1 MAKGAPTIEPNMP
14 WVESNE
20 DRLFKRLTIVLL
32 ALFFIAGII
41 LNSMTLPEVAQ
52 KNLIDVSPRLAKLI
66 MEKKKVPPPPK
77 VEVPKPEVE
86 KKVEKPKEEPKEKK
100 DETPKKEVKKEP
112 AKEKPKAA
120 REVAQQSGLIA
131 LSDELSDLRDS
142 FDLDE
147 VIELPQQKSG
157 KQAVEVAA
165 ATDLL
170 TSQATKSSGGIQTST
185 LSREIKT
192 SELAARE
199 TSTVSSNIK
208 SKTAGKVTE
217 SASAKSSNNAKRSAE
232 EVELVFQKNK
242 NAIFSIYDRALRKN
256 PSLEGKVVVEIVI
269 EPSGKVSSVKIIS
282 SELNDKDLE
291 RKLVLKIKRFKFSN
305 KNVGQLTVTYPLD
318 FLPS

>member
-1 MAKGAPTIEPNMP
+1 MAKGVTILEPNMP
-14 WVESNE
+14 WVENNE

-32 ALFFIAGII
+32 VFFFIAGII
-41 LNSMTLPEVAQ
+41 LNNLTLPKVAQ

-66 MEKKKVPPPPK
+66 LEKKKIPPPPK
-77 VEVPKPEVE
+77 VEVPKP
-86 KKVEKPKEEPKEKK
+86 KVEKPKKKK
-100 DETPKKEVKKEP
+100 DEGSKKK

-120 REVAQQSGLIA
+120 REVAKQSGLIA

-147 VIELPQQKSG
+147 VIELPQQKTG
-157 KQAVEVAA
+157 KKAIEVATA
-165 ATDLL
+165 SDLL
-170 TSQATKSSGGIQTST
+170 TSQATKSSAGIKTNT

-192 SELAARE
+192 SELATRK

-208 SKTAGKVTE
+208 TKTAAKVTE
-217 SASAKSSNNAKRSAE
+217 SGSGKPSNSAKRSAE

-242 NAIFSIYDRALRKN
+242 NTIFSIYDRALRKN

-269 EPSGKVSSVKIIS
+269 EPGGNVSNVKIIS
-282 SELNDKDLE
+282 SELNDKILE
-291 RKLVLKIKRFKFSN
+291 RKLVLKIKKFKFSN

>member
-1 MAKGAPTIEPNMP
+1 MAKATPIIEPNMP
-14 WVESNE
+14 WVESSE
-20 DRLFKRLTIVLL
+20 DRLFKRLTIVMLV
-32 ALFFIAGII
+32 LFFIAGIV
-41 LNSMTLPEVAQ
+41 LNNLTLPKIAK

-66 MEKKKVPPPPK
+66 LEKKKIPPPPK
-77 VEVPKPEVE
+77 VEAPKPKVE
-86 KKVEKPKEEPKEKK
+86 KKKEKPKEKKKEI
-100 DETPKKEVKKEP
+100 PKKKVKKES

-157 KQAVEVAA
+157 KKAVEVA
-165 ATDLL
+165 TSSDLL
-170 TSQATKSSGGIQTST
+170 TSQATKSSGGIKTNT

-192 SELAARE
+192 SELASRK

-208 SKTAGKVTE
+208 SKTAGKVTG
-217 SASAKSSNNAKRSAE
+217 SGSGKSGKTATRSAE

-242 NAIFSIYDRALRKN
+242 NAIFAIYDRALRKN

-269 EPSGKVSSVKIIS
+269 EPSGKVSRVKIIS
-282 SELNDKDLE
+282 SELNDKSLE
-291 RKLVLKIKRFKFSN
+291 RKLVLKIKKFKFSK
-305 KNVGQLTVTYPLD
+305 KNVGQLIVTYPLD